1 MLFIENQ
8 LIMRVVSLLLVI
20 YLFSTSVNSQVQ
32 VKNSLLWKISGKS
45 LKEPSYIFGTFHLMC
60 KDQFT
65 ISDTLKASLLK
76 TTQFYGELDMD
87 DPTMQQQMMQLI
99 AMPNRSLESYM
110 TAEKFKICDSV
121 FKTIT
126 GMSLKSLNQFKP
138 FMSLSF
144 LTIKT
149 VPCSNFVQPETEL
162 MNLAKANKKDILGL
176 ETVAE
181 QLSAIDMEP
190 IDSQVVA
197 LQKMVLNF
205 DSTKATMKEMMD
217 MYQKN
222 DSELLF
228 QYIQKQGTDGLSE
241 KALLVDRNKKW
252 APKMKTIMQ
261 EKSSFFAVG
270 AGHLGGKTGVIALLR
285 NLGFRVEPIQY

>member
-1 MLFIENQ
+1 
-8 LIMRVVSLLLVI
+8 MRVIGLLLVI
-20 YLFSTSVNSQVQ
+20 FLFSLSVQGQ
-32 VKNSLLWKISGKS
+32 KLTKQSLLWKISGNA

-60 KDQFT
+60 KDQFN
-65 ISDTLKASLLK
+65 ISDTLKSSLLN
-76 TTQFYGELDMD
+76 TSQFYGELDMD

-99 AMPNRSLESYM
+99 AMPNRTLESYM
-110 TAEKFKICDSV
+110 TVEKFKICDSV
-121 FKTIT
+121 YKAIT
-126 GMSLKSLNQFKP
+126 GMSLKSFNQFKP

-181 QLSAIDMEP
+181 QLNAIDIEP

-270 AGHLGGKTGVIALLR
+270 AGHLGGKTGVLALLR
-285 NLGFRVEPIQY
+285 SLGFRVEPIQY

>member
-1 MLFIENQ
+1 
-8 LIMRVVSLLLVI
+8 MRVTVLFFAI
-20 YLFSTSVNSQVQ
+20 YLISTSVNSQVR
-32 VKNSLLWKISGKS
+32 VKTSLLWKISGNS

-65 ISDTLKASLLK
+65 ISDTLKVTLLN

-99 AMPNRSLESYM
+99 AMPNRTLESYM
-110 TAEKFKICDSV
+110 TAEKFRVCDSV
-121 FKTIT
+121 YKTIT
-126 GMSLKSLNQFKP
+126 GMSLKSFNQFKP
-138 FMSLSF
+138 FMSVSF

-162 MNLAKANKKDILGL
+162 MNLAKVNKKEILGL

-181 QLSAIDMEP
+181 QLNAIDVEP

-197 LQKMVLNF
+197 LQKMVLHF

-217 MYQKN
+217 MYQKK
-222 DSELLF
+222 DPELLF
-228 QYIQKQGTDGLSE
+228 QYIQKQGTDGVSE

-252 APKMKTIMQ
+252 APKMKSIMQ

-270 AGHLGGKTGVIALLR
+270 AGHLGGKTGVLALLR
-285 NLGFRVEPIQY
+285 ELGYRVEPIQY

>member
-1 MLFIENQ
+1 
-8 LIMRVVSLLLVI
+8 MRVILFSILF
-20 YLFSTSVNSQVQ
+20 LFSTSIQAQKANKQ
-32 VKNSLLWKISGKS
+32 SLLWKISGNS

-65 ISDTLKASLLK
+65 ISDTLKATLLN

-87 DPTMQQQMMQLI
+87 DPTLQQQMMQLI
-99 AMPNRSLESYM
+99 AMPNRTLESYM
-110 TAEKFKICDSV
+110 TAEKFRVCDSV
-121 FKTIT
+121 YKTIT
-126 GMSLKSLNQFKP
+126 GMSLKSFNQFKP
-138 FMSLSF
+138 FMSVSF

-162 MNLAKANKKDILGL
+162 MNLAKANKKEILGL

-181 QLSAIDMEP
+181 QLNAIDMEP

-197 LQKMVLNF
+197 LQKMVLHF

-217 MYQKN
+217 MYQKK
-222 DSELLF
+222 DPEILF
-228 QYIQKQGTDGLSE
+228 QYIQKKGTDGLSE
-241 KALLVDRNKKW
+241 KALLVDRNIKW
-252 APKMKTIMQ
+252 APKMKSIMQ

-270 AGHLGGKTGVIALLR
+270 AGHLGGKTGVLALLCK
-285 NLGFRVEPIQY
+285 LGYRVEPIQY

>member
-1 MLFIENQ
+1 
-8 LIMRVVSLLLVI
+8 MRVTALFFAI
-20 YLFSTSVNSQVQ
+20 YLISTSVNSQVR
-32 VKNSLLWKISGKS
+32 VKTSLLWKISGNS

-65 ISDTLKASLLK
+65 ISDTLKATLLN

-99 AMPNRSLESYM
+99 AMPNRTLESYM
-110 TAEKFKICDSV
+110 TAEKFRVCDSV
-121 FKTIT
+121 YKTIT
-126 GMSLKSLNQFKP
+126 GMSLKSFNQFKP
-138 FMSLSF
+138 FMSVSF

-162 MNLAKANKKDILGL
+162 MNLAKANKKEILGL

-181 QLSAIDMEP
+181 QLNAIDVEP

-197 LQKMVLNF
+197 LQKMVLHF

-217 MYQKN
+217 MYQKK
-222 DSELLF
+222 DPEILF
-228 QYIQKQGTDGLSE
+228 RYIQKQGTDGLSE

-252 APKMKTIMQ
+252 VPKMKSIMQ

-270 AGHLGGKTGVIALLR
+270 AGHLGGKTGVLALLR
-285 NLGFRVEPIQY
+285 ELGYRVEPIQY

>member
-1 MLFIENQ
+1 
-8 LIMRVVSLLLVI
+8 MRVTALFFAI
-20 YLFSTSVNSQVQ
+20 YLISTSVNSQVR
-32 VKNSLLWKISGKS
+32 VKTSLLWKISGNS

-65 ISDTLKASLLK
+65 ISDTLKATLLN

-99 AMPNRSLESYM
+99 AMPNRTLESYM
-110 TAEKFKICDSV
+110 TAEKFRVCDSV
-121 FKTIT
+121 YKTIT
-126 GMSLKSLNQFKP
+126 GMSLKSFNQFKP
-138 FMSLSF
+138 FMSVSF

-162 MNLAKANKKDILGL
+162 MNLAKANKKEILGL

-181 QLSAIDMEP
+181 QLNAIDMEP

-197 LQKMVLNF
+197 LRKIVLNF

-217 MYQKN
+217 VYQKK
-222 DSELLF
+222 DPELLF
-228 QYIQKQGTDGLSE
+228 QYIQKQGKDGVSE

-252 APKMKTIMQ
+252 APKMKSIMQ

-270 AGHLGGKTGVIALLR
+270 AGHLGGKTGVLALLR
-285 NLGFRVEPIQY
+285 ELGYRVEPIQY

>member
-1 MLFIENQ
+1 
-8 LIMRVVSLLLVI
+8 MRVTALFFAI
-20 YLFSTSVNSQVQ
+20 YLISTSVNSQVR
-32 VKNSLLWKISGKS
+32 VKTSLLWKISGNS

-65 ISDTLKASLLK
+65 ISDTLKVTLLN

-99 AMPNRSLESYM
+99 AMPNRTLESYM
-110 TAEKFKICDSV
+110 TAEKFRVCDSV
-121 FKTIT
+121 YKTIT
-126 GMSLKSLNQFKP
+126 GMSLKSFNQFKP
-138 FMSLSF
+138 FMSVSF

-162 MNLAKANKKDILGL
+162 MNLAKVNKKEILGL

-181 QLSAIDMEP
+181 QLNAIDVEP

-197 LQKMVLNF
+197 LQKMVLHF

-217 MYQKN
+217 MYQKK
-222 DSELLF
+222 DPELLF
-228 QYIQKQGTDGLSE
+228 QYIQKQGTDGVSE

-252 APKMKTIMQ
+252 APKMKSIMQ

-270 AGHLGGKTGVIALLR
+270 AGHLGGKTGVLALLR
-285 NLGFRVEPIQY
+285 ELGYRVEPIQY